1 MIPNYPHK
9 LNYGLG
15 ETIELLR
22 DNIAHFTLKE
32 ISPLADQIDK
42 SNNFPGNLFIFQ
54 VSRAVKNI
62 LLCKP
67 SCLAS

>member
-32 ISPLADQIDK
+32 ISKLANQIDK
-42 SNNFPGNLFIFQ
+42 SNNFPGNLW
-54 VSRAVKNI
+54 K
-62 LLCKP
+62 KW
-67 SCLAS
+67 